1 MRNLPHGFDIYLVN
15 VKPIRQI
22 AQFFVAF
29 SEKLNF
35 TSTYSFF
42 LYKFVFCFSICT
54 MEFDIILKFENLK
67 VEQKFMIDILGLK
80 DIIYL
85 HKVHENSRKLT
96 TIEKKKY
103 YQMLDKTDLN
113 LLIEVYKQDFYLFD
127 YNPELYL

>member
-1 MRNLPHGFDIYLVN
+1 
-15 VKPIRQI
+15 
-22 AQFFVAF
+22 
-29 SEKLNF
+29 
-35 TSTYSFF
+35 
-42 LYKFVFCFSICT
+42 
-54 MEFDIILKFENLK
+54 MEYDIILKFENLK

-85 HKVHENSRKLT
+85 HKVHENSRKLI

-127 YNPELYL
+127 YNPEIYL

>member
-1 MRNLPHGFDIYLVN
+1 
-15 VKPIRQI
+15 
-22 AQFFVAF
+22 
-29 SEKLNF
+29 
-35 TSTYSFF
+35 
-42 LYKFVFCFSICT
+42 
-54 MEFDIILKFENLK
+54 MEYDIILKFENLE

-96 TIEKKKY
+96 TIEKKEY
-103 YQMLDKTDLN
+103 YQMLDKTDMN

>member
-1 MRNLPHGFDIYLVN
+1 
-15 VKPIRQI
+15 
-22 AQFFVAF
+22 
-29 SEKLNF
+29 
-35 TSTYSFF
+35 
-42 LYKFVFCFSICT
+42 
-54 MEFDIILKFENLK
+54 MEYDIILKFENLK

-85 HKVHENSRKLT
+85 HKVHENSRKLI

>member
-1 MRNLPHGFDIYLVN
+1 
-15 VKPIRQI
+15 
-22 AQFFVAF
+22 
-29 SEKLNF
+29 
-35 TSTYSFF
+35 
-42 LYKFVFCFSICT
+42 